1 MEELIIK
8 KINEYIIKKG
18 KNTSLGSIQYT
29 GLIED
34 YLYEIDTNMS
44 NVYRRYLQVKNSVV
58 NNFNIKK
65 MEECQN
71 YLEKLDEYKINE
83 FEVNILDFITD
94 KEEYSD
100 DIEYVLEL
108 IDAKNINEIYSDNN
122 VGFKL
127 NMQVQDY
134 LPYIYLYKMYKDGII
149 DKEIYKVY
157 KNKLAKYIEIKNM
170 LTNKVLNDEY
180 ISNFDEYKITLINLE
195 EDLTKLGL
203 FNYKLSKQYFIDK
216 KLEKLDKNK
225 TLKKNI

>member
-1 MEELIIK
+1 MDEIIIK
-8 KINEYIIKKG
+8 KINEYINKIS
-18 KNTSLGSIQYT
+18 KNTYLGSIQYT

-34 YLYEIDTNMS
+34 YLFEVDTNIY
-44 NVYRRYLQVKNSVV
+44 NIYRRYLQVKYSVV
-58 NNFNIKK
+58 NNFKISK
-65 MEECQN
+65 MTECQN
-71 YLEKLDEYKINE
+71 YLKKLQDYKINE

-94 KEEYSD
+94 EEYED
-100 DIEYVLEL
+100 DTEYVLEL
-108 IDAKNINEIYSDNN
+108 IDAKNIDEIYSDNN

-127 NMQVQDY
+127 NVKIEDY